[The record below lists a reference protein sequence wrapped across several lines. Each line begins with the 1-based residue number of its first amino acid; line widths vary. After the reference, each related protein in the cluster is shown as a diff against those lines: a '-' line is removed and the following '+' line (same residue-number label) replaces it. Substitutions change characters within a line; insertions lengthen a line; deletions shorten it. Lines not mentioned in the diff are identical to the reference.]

1 MKVARRRPNSQS
13 GASGEWARYAS
24 LRNAA
29 EDIIQWMEYQ
39 NFPSTIP
46 DLYGFIQV
54 MKANGYF
61 AGESVEDYYKKVVAW
76 QKR

>member
-13 GASGEWARYAS
+13 GSSGEWARYAS

-29 EDIIQWMEYQ
+29 EDIIQWMTYQ
-39 NFPSTIP
+39 NFPSTVP

-61 AGESVEDYYKKVVAW
+61 SGESVEDYFKKVQAW